1 MRHKDCSRPEYKERI
16 TGLQNPTDPLTRL
29 TQLAKTVSV
38 SLDTQRV
45 FEAVVEG
52 AIKLLHVSSARLWVI
67 DSSTEDV
74 VLVATASDPG
84 LPTTSDAVPTRLRKG
99 QGLVGWVIDQR
110 RLHHAP
116 VGTEESLLEHAERA
130 NQVRLVSQLTVPL
143 LRGDRTLGALVV
155 LTPERREF
163 SLEEQELLKTF
174 ARTAALAID
183 NARLYEEAQEALRAA
198 KMADPR

>member
-1 MRHKDCSRPEYKERI
+1 
-16 TGLQNPTDPLTRL
+16 
-29 TQLAKTVSV
+29 
-38 SLDTQRV
+38 
-45 FEAVVEG
+45 
-52 AIKLLHVSSARLWVI
+52 
-67 DSSTEDV
+67 
-74 VLVATASDPG
+74 
-84 LPTTSDAVPTRLRKG
+84 
-99 QGLVGWVIDQR
+99 VIDQR

-116 VGTEESLLEHAERA
+116 VGTEESLLEHAERV

-163 SLEEQELLKTF
+163 SREEQELLKTF